1 MLRKLGTGL
10 FIFTKCRVHSVQINL
25 YNQPYMQYVASILAG
40 EGLTGVGGRAYWV
53 VKWRG
58 VGVYLF
64 GT

>member
-1 MLRKLGTGL
+1 
-10 FIFTKCRVHSVQINL
+10 
-25 YNQPYMQYVASILAG
+25 MQHVSSFLAG
-40 EGLTGVGGRAYWV
+40 ERLSGAGGRAYWV